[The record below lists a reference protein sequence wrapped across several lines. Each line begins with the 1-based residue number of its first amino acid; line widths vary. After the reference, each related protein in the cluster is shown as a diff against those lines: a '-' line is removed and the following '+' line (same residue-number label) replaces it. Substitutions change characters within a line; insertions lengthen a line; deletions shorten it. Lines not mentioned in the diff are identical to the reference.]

1 MKFFG
6 SIRCAA
12 IFLGLALTAVGARA
26 QDPPQPPPAPSPA
39 GEQSAPAT
47 ATQAPAPAPDS
58 NAPAQTPTVSVTS
71 NPQPPSFEISGTVRS
86 GKTPL
91 PGVTV
96 TAANTL
102 TGKKYS
108 VATAPNGT
116 YSFSGLPRGRY
127 VVRVEFMAFAPMTQE
142 IILKPETPAGKFDAE
157 MILASRQA
165 EQSPAASAI
174 AAIAAGRGFQS
185 LSVENTLSALEGGA
199 LGNAAN
205 GAGGGNAGDIASLPM
220 GGAGADA
227 ANESVSIT
235 GAQGRSQDFGQG
247 SEDDLNS
254 RIEEFR
260 QRAVASGLIPG
271 GQSGPGGGGGGGGG
285 FGGPGGFGGGGPISI
300 GRLGRGF
307 NINQPHGFLYFSDDD
322 ASFDAKPYSLTGIQS
337 AKASY
342 NFARFGANAG
352 GPLNIPHIFNGGN
365 KWFFF
370 AGWNGSRGSTPYDAY
385 STVPTAAERA
395 GNFSGATYSDGSP
408 AQVFNPLTGT
418 QFSFHGQ
425 PNVINPAL
433 ITPQAQALLAYIPLP
448 NLGTSVQNFHYVTN
462 DDSNTDAISLRLI
475 HNFGDSSNGP
485 FGGGGRAGAGG
496 GGGSRR
502 RPQNNI
508 NFGLNYSRNASAL
521 VNPFPSLAGN
531 TNTQGLQATTGWTYG
546 NGRRTNLL
554 RFTYNHNHVSTSNL
568 YSNVTDVA
576 GLAGIT
582 GVSTNPF
589 DFGLPGISFTTFGGL
604 TDPTPRRELD
614 QTYTVSDTLSWYRG
628 KHNWR
633 FGGDYRR
640 ILQSF
645 RSAKNAE
652 GSFIFTGL
660 ETSKFAPGSTNPVNN
675 TGFDLADFLV
685 GLPQQTSLQSGTNS
699 YDFASNSFDLFAQ
712 DDWRILPKLSLN
724 LGFRYEYNGPY
735 TEAHNRIANLY
746 VEPNFSGASPVLPG
760 ESGFPASLL
769 HPDRNDFAPRIGIA
783 WRPLKNTVV
792 RTGYGINYNLAQYAN
807 IIQNFAFQP
816 PFATTATNVTSAAT
830 PLTLANGFPAA
841 PPGLITNN
849 FAVDPDYR
857 LGYVQIWNLDIQR
870 TLPHGFLLNV
880 DYNGSKGTRLDV
892 DRAITIAGLQPFTYE
907 SSAGNSVFHAGSV
920 RFRKRQ
926 AHGISYGAV
935 YTFSKSIDDA
945 SSIGGGGVVVTQNPF
960 DIAADR
966 GLSSFNQTHKFTGNW
981 IAELPFGENHR
992 FLQHGAWSHIL
1003 SAWSLSGDFTIASGL
1018 WYTPRVLGNSLD
1030 IDRGVTGSLRADVTG
1045 APITLAN
1052 PSATAWFN
1060 TAAFCAP
1067 STSSGTANTC
1077 VNPNG
1082 TAFGDAGRNIIQGPG
1097 EVVVDMSLSKTIT
1110 IKETRALEL
1119 RLQAANV
1126 FNFIDYTA
1134 INTIVNSAQFGQVT
1148 SAGATRRVT
1157 LVARFRF

>member
-1 MKFFG
+1 MQ
-6 SIRCAA
+6 A
-12 IFLGLALTAVGARA
+12 
-26 QDPPQPPPAPSPA
+26 APSA
-39 GEQSAPAT
+39 
-47 ATQAPAPAPDS
+47 
-58 NAPAQTPTVSVTS
+58 
-71 NPQPPSFEISGTVRS
+71 PQPPSFEISGTVKS

-108 VATAPNGT
+108 IATALDGS
-116 YSFSGLPRGRY
+116 YKFAGLPRGRY
-127 VVRVEFMAFAPMTQE
+127 VVRVEFMAFAPQTQE
-142 IILKPETPAGKFDAE
+142 IVLKPDTPTGKFDAE

-165 EQSPAASAI
+165 EQSGAAASAI
-174 AAIAAGRGFQS
+174 AAIAGGRGFQS
-185 LSVENTLSALEGGA
+185 LSIENSLSALEGGA
-199 LGNAAN
+199 
-205 GAGGGNAGDIASLPM
+205 AGGAPGAPGSGSGASAGDIATLPM
-220 GGAGADA
+220 GGAGADVS
-227 ANESVSIT
+227 NESVSIS
-235 GAQGRSQDFGQG
+235 GAQGRSQDFGAG
-247 SEDDLNS
+247 SEEDLQN

-260 QRAVASGLIPG
+260 QRAQAAGLIPG
-271 GQSGPGGGGGGGGG
+271 SPTQGGAGGGGG
-285 FGGPGGFGGGGPISI
+285 FGGPGGFGGGGPIAI

-307 NINQPHGFLYFSDDD
+307 NVNQPHGFLYFSDDD
-322 ASFDAKPYSLTGIQS
+322 ASFDAKPYSLQGIETP
-337 AKASY
+337 KASY

-352 GPLNIPHIFNGGN
+352 GPLNIPHIFNGGG

-395 GNFSGATYSDGSP
+395 GDFSGATYNDGTP
-408 AQVFNPLTGT
+408 VAIFNPTTGQ
-418 QFSFHGQ
+418 QFSFGGKA
-425 PNVINPAL
+425 NVINPAL
-433 ITPQAQALLAYIPLP
+433 ISPQATALLQYIPLP
-448 NLGTSVQNFHYVTN
+448 NLDSTTSNFHYVTN
-462 DDSNTDAISLRLI
+462 DNSNTDAISLRLI
-475 HNFGDSSNGP
+475 HNFGDSTNGP
-485 FGGGGRAGAGG
+485 FGDGGRAGG
-496 GGGSRR
+496 GGGGGGGRR
-502 RPQNNI
+502 RAQNNI
-508 NFGLNYSRNASAL
+508 NFGLNYSRNNSAT

-531 TNTQGLQATTGWTYG
+531 TDTQGVQATGGWTYG
-546 NGRRTNLL
+546 NGRRTNIL

-568 YSNVTDVA
+568 YSNNIDVA

-582 GVSTNPF
+582 GVSTDPF
-589 DFGLPGISFTTFGGL
+589 DFGIPGISFTTFGGL
-604 TDPTPRRELD
+604 NDPTPRRELD
-614 QTYTVSDTLSWYRG
+614 QTYTISDTLSWYRG

-652 GSFIFTGL
+652 GSFVFTGL
-660 ETSKFAPGSTNPVNN
+660 ETSEFAPGSTKPVSD
-675 TGFDLADFLV
+675 TGYDFADFLLGV
-685 GLPQQTSLQSGTNS
+685 PQQTTLQSGTNS
-699 YDFASNSFDLFAQ
+699 YDFAANSFDLFAQ

-724 LGFRYEYNGPY
+724 LGFRYEYNGPF
-735 TEAHNRIANLY
+735 TEGHDRIANLD
-746 VEPNFSGASPVLPG
+746 VAEGFTGASVVLPG
-760 ESGFPASLL
+760 QAGFGSSLI

-816 PFATTATNVTSAAT
+816 PFATTSTNVASAGI
-830 PLTLANGFPAA
+830 PLTLANGFPAT

-849 FAVDPDYR
+849 FAVDPNYK
-857 LGYVQIWNLDIQR
+857 LGYVQVWNLDIQR

-880 DYNGSKGTRLDV
+880 DYNGSKGTDLDV
-892 DRAITIAGLQPFTYE
+892 ERAINIAGLQPFIYE
-907 SSAGNSVFHAGSV
+907 SSAGDSVFHAGSV

-945 SSIGGGGVVVTQNPF
+945 SSIGGGSTIVSQDPF

-966 GLSSFNQTHKFTGNW
+966 SLSSFNQKHKFTGNW

-992 FLQHGAWSHIL
+992 YLQRGALSHIL
-1003 SAWSLSGDFTIASGL
+1003 NAWSLSGDFTIASGL
-1018 WYTPRVLGNSLD
+1018 WYTPNVLGNSVD
-1030 IDRGVTGSLRADVTG
+1030 IDRGVTGSVRADVTG
-1045 APITLAN
+1045 QPIAIGN
-1052 PSATAWFN
+1052 PSAREWFN
-1060 TAAFCAP
+1060 TAAFCSP
-1067 STSSGTANTC
+1067 SSSAGTTNTC
-1077 VNPNG
+1077 LNPNG
-1082 TAFGDAGRNIIQGPG
+1082 TTFGDAGRNIIEGPG

-1110 IKETRALEL
+1110 VKESRALEL

-1126 FNFIDYTA
+1126 FNFINYMA
-1134 INTIVNSAQFGQVT
+1134 INTTVNSLQFGQVT